1 MDEIVLKQRKYKSMI
16 HELNRLRITKNKFSI
31 IHVKDKSLYSGNET
45 LNVI

>member
-16 HELNRLRITKNKFSI
+16 HELNRFTKNKFSI
-31 IHVKDKSLYSGNET
+31 IHVQDKSLYSGNET